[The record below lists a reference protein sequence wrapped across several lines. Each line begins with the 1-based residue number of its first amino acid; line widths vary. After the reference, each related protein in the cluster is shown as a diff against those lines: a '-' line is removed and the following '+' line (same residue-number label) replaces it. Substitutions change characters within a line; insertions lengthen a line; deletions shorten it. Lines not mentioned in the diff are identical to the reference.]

1 MQTSLLFCLIWVE
14 KMKEEEKG
22 GGKKRREGRPEVYLL
37 ARQEEKKE
45 ARKGMDSN
53 DGLQKQLVRK
63 DRAKTLEKEKWK
75 RRGGRK
81 EKRE

>member
-1 MQTSLLFCLIWVE
+1 M
-14 KMKEEEKG
+14 
-22 GGKKRREGRPEVYLL
+22 L

-63 DRAKTLEKEKWK
+63 DRAKTLEKEKRK